1 MLFTLMR
8 NTINQRKNNLDARKV
23 TKDKTKIPIK
33 ENILPTDTQ
42 IMEIELQNSM
52 DKVTKRKNIMKMRNI
67 L

>member
-1 MLFTLMR
+1 MR